1 MMYRIIFLS
10 IVLSFSI
17 DASSQNRLW
26 KVVVDSASLFS
37 SPRLVDLNHDG
48 KLDVIVGGG
57 VENSASKNGVI
68 AIDGNTGRVLWTVE
82 SPTQIYSSALFQDVS
97 GDGTQDVFIGGRA
110 ANYFAING
118 ATGEVIW
125 RFFEGSQNESRSAG
139 FLNFFGTQ
147 FVEDI
152 DGDGFKDLLLTNGGD
167 YLAQKGETDR
177 PTARIMVVS
186 SKTGEII
193 QSARMPDGKESYYA
207 PHIINLKGK
216 QYLVFGTGGETIGG
230 ALYVAPYKNFIKR
243 GSLKKSRVVFSDSTK
258 GFILN
263 SVIADFNGDKELDII
278 TASMGGVISAA
289 EGVSGKELWSRSF
302 PRRECYVTP
311 SLGQFNNDDVPDV
324 FTIVA
329 TGTFPQYSSFEL
341 IVLDGKTGDIIL
353 QRERGFNQFSPAVV
367 ANVDDDPID
376 EIIYLENELVH
387 AESFTV
393 ENRICIYD
401 VEQGKAT
408 FIGPTR
414 SGISMASAPAVAD
427 ITGNGKLE
435 IVVCA
440 STLPKTQD
448 ALPQGIIECIIL
460 PKGIQSVNWP
470 GYLGPLENGIYKSN

>member
-1 MMYRIIFLS
+1 MYRILFLS

-17 DASSQNRLW
+17 DVSSQNRLW

-37 SPRLVDLNHDG
+37 SPRLVDLNRDG

-68 AIDGNTGRVLWTVE
+68 AIDGNTGRVLWRVE
-82 SPTQIYSSALFQDVS
+82 SPTQIYSSALFQDIS
-97 GDGTQDVFIGGRA
+97 GDGIQDVFIGGRA

-118 ATGEVIW
+118 ATGDIIW
-125 RFFEGSQNESRSAG
+125 RFFNGAQNESRKAG

-147 FVEDI
+147 FVEDL
-152 DGDGFKDLLLTNGGD
+152 DEDGFKDLLLTNGGD

-177 PTARIMVVS
+177 PTARLMVVS
-186 SKTGEII
+186 STTGKII

-207 PHIINLKGK
+207 PHVISIKGK
-216 QYLVFGTGGETIGG
+216 KHVVFGTGGETIGG
-230 ALYVAPYKNFIKR
+230 SLYMAPYKNFVEK
-243 GSLKKSRVVFSDSTK
+243 GSLKKSKALFSDSLK

-263 SVIADFNGDKELDII
+263 SVMADVNSDEELDII
-278 TASMGGVISAA
+278 TASMGGKISAA
-289 EGVSGKELWSRSF
+289 EGVSGKELWSHSF
-302 PRRECYVTP
+302 PGKECYVTP
-311 SLGQFNNDDVPDV
+311 SLGQFNNDDIPDV

-367 ANVDDDPID
+367 ANVDDDLID

-408 FIGPTR
+408 FIGPSR
-414 SGISMASAPAVAD
+414 NGISMASAPAIAD
-427 ITGNGKLE
+427 ITGNGELE

-448 ALPQGIIECIIL
+448 ELPQGIIECIIL
-460 PKGIQSVNWP
+460 PKGIQSIHWP
-470 GYLGPLENGIYKSN
+470 GYLGPKENGEYK